1 MVSLSLFNCWN
12 SLHEWFVYLMMTVRV
27 NSTICACLWNQQCQR
42 LGLTVPTVRTM
53 SFNGAD
59 FQFHTLKP
67 IGTKPIL
74 IIKQL
79 TNL

>member
-1 MVSLSLFNCWN
+1 MVPLSPTNGLAG
-12 SLHEWFVYLMMTVRV
+12 LQGWFVYLMMTDRV

>member
-1 MVSLSLFNCWN
+1 MVPLSPTNGWN
-12 SLHEWFVYLMMTVRV
+12 GMHGWFVYLAIMVRV
-27 NSTICACLWNQQCQR
+27 SGTIGACLWDRQFQR
-42 LGLTVPTVRTM
+42 LGLSVPTVRTM